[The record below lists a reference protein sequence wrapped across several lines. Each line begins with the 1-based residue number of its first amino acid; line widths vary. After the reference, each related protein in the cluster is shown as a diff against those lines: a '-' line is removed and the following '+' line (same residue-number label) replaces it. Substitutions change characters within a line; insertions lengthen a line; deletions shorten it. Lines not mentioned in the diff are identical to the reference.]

1 MRDFF
6 RDFGLAVR
14 SCALYPAGHVAAATT
29 LQQAYASFE
38 QAVRNRHSIDFSV
51 AADSFQVD
59 RQVVYRTSG
68 SLNCPVGKLYRE
80 GIRLVRIGASTSR
93 EDMTR
98 FVAILSRDISP
109 DSLTDALVT
118 MLWEAEFPT
127 LSYDLAAVPVRREG
141 FEWNAPP
148 EEDLDLPE
156 SQGGGGG
163 FAWPDEPEEEQFVE
177 TAAVAAEKER
187 LVEMSG
193 PTPNAPAP
201 EILWESA
208 QSPRDELSTILA
220 HLLLHE
226 SDPDILSAAAGKSV
240 DLVFSCTREG
250 DAEGALRVFTRLRD
264 ARDREEDPRG
274 QEALAAA
281 FPRLASPEYV
291 ECLKAAATA
300 KTPPV
305 PAAVYDLLAA
315 LPEETLAALIPEAA
329 ALADRYPFGDIFRAL
344 APSRLPI
351 LYGALDGAGPEQAAF
366 LLELLAGHRDAGIL
380 AHLGSAVS
388 SSSASVRRQALEIVG
403 DYPLAPRA
411 AELLDPLLHDPV
423 AAIREGAVTI
433 LAGAGS
439 RRTLDVLWRY
449 FTGPDFALCAAPEQR
464 HLLLALASHAQAEA
478 VPVLQRILN
487 QRSLLGRSRLIATQ
501 EAAMDALRQVR
512 DPAAAGLLEQCAR
525 SGPRWMRN
533 ACRRGPARPGD
544 AHQRGAP
551 RPPRARR
558 RNARDA
564 TRTRDCPGSPPAR
577 AALPGR
583 ALRRGP
589 QRLGVRDRQRHCPRF
604 VWQALRR
611 TPGDVAPG

>member
-109 DSLTDALVT
+109 DSLTDDLVT

-163 FAWPDEPEEEQFVE
+163 FAWPDAQ
-177 TAAVAAEKER
+177 AAPAVVAAEKER

-433 LAGAGS
+433 LAGGRA
-439 RRTLDVLWRY
+439 RRARAVGWGDL
-449 FTGPDFALCAAPEQR
+449 TGPDFALCAAPEQR

-533 ACRRGPARPGD
+533 ACRRALAGRGTALAGAAQGTPEERP
-544 AHQRGAP
+544 
-551 RPPRARR
+551 
-558 RNARDA
+558 
-564 TRTRDCPGSPPAR
+564 
-577 AALPGR
+577 
-583 ALRRGP
+583 
-589 QRLGVRDRQRHCPRF
+589 
-604 VWQALRR
+604 
-611 TPGDVAPG
+611 